1 MYTSDHGKYMLW
13 ENGNL
18 DAILLDKRFFLNVL
32 NGVGLKTL
40 SHTIIIK
47 EKDDVCGGGMFGI
60 VLRLGLT
67 HKC

>member
-1 MYTSDHGKYMLW
+1 MQSFLIKD
-13 ENGNL
+13 
-18 DAILLDKRFFLNVL
+18 FFLNVL

-47 EKDDVCGGGMFGI
+47 EKMMCVEGVCLGLL
-60 VLRLGLT
+60 LRLGLT